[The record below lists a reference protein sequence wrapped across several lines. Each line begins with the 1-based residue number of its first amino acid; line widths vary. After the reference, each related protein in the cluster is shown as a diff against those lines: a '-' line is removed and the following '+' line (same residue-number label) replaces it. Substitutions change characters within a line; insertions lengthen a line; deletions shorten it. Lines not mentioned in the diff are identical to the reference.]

1 MSSTEQ
7 PPEPQDPNVSRRRFL
22 THAGVALGA
31 VPIIGLTRVEDAFAT
46 PPPTVYDVTSYGA
59 QGDGTAD
66 DSNAIQAAIDA
77 ANSRGGGTIVFPA
90 GTFRITRALTLYSKI
105 VFRGA
110 GARATVI
117 KKSSGGG
124 QYPILKSPGYDP
136 PSGEPTPIHSFS
148 LQNISLDGNRAGG
161 PLGNGL
167 QVYAHGFTLM
177 NVSISACAG
186 RGIWCEFH
194 GVSVDTLPLEAML
207 VNVHVYECTAG
218 GIYWNGPID
227 SKWVHVVA
235 YLCGP
240 PGIENGSTTKG
251 VHVGPQGN
259 GLRVS
264 NSHVWGLNHAY
275 AWYIECEG
283 VGLVSCMGEGA
294 EIAQVMLGH
303 LGQVIGGQYFAL
315 RADHQTVGIQIGHL
329 DLPAPAFAVVQTT
342 IIHCELGA
350 LKFVN
355 DGGLGRYQVSVYQTA
370 GRAVVVA
377 PGSQMR
383 QNNRLDIQLS
393 GGAAYGDLGSLKPLT
408 FQEDVLAVRGIEV
421 RGDVRTGS
429 TTSKLGF
436 FGTPPQARSAAWQ
449 VANLPD
455 SRRLDAGGDLT
466 QVRAVLA
473 TLLRDLQR
481 YGLLSPSAPRP

>member
-1 MSSTEQ
+1 LSSTEP
-7 PPEPQDPNVSRRRFL
+7 PPEPPDPNVSRRRFL

-31 VPIIGLTRVEDAFAT
+31 VPLIGLARVEDALAT
-46 PPPTVYDVTSYGA
+46 PPPTVYDVTAYGA

-77 ANSRGGGTIVFPA
+77 ANARGGGTIVFPA
-90 GTFRITRALTLYSKI
+90 GTFRITRALTIYSKV

-117 KKSSGGG
+117 KKGAGGG

-148 LQNISLDGNRAGG
+148 LQNISLDGSRAGG
-161 PLGNGL
+161 SLGNGL

-194 GVSVDTLPLEAML
+194 GASVNNLPLEAML
-207 VNVHVYECTAG
+207 VNVHVHECTDG

-227 SKWVHVVA
+227 SKWIHVVT

-251 VHVGPQGN
+251 VHIGPQGN
-259 GLRVS
+259 GLRIS

-275 AWYIECEG
+275 AWYIESEG

-294 EIAQVMLGH
+294 EVAQVMLSGH
-303 LGQVIGGQYFAL
+303 LGQIIGGQYFAL
-315 RADHQTVGIQIGHL
+315 RADHQTVGIEIGHV
-329 DLPAPAFAVVQTT
+329 DLPAPAFVLVQTT

-350 LKFVN
+350 LKFRK
-355 DGGLGRYQVSVYQTA
+355 DGGVGRYQLSVYQTA

-377 PGSQMR
+377 PGSQM
-383 QNNRLDIQLS
+383 QQSNRLDIQLS
-393 GGAAYGDLGSLKPLT
+393 GGATYGDLGMLEPVT
-408 FQEDVLAVRGIEV
+408 FQEDVLM
-421 RGDVRTGS
+421 RGDVRAGS
-429 TTSKLGF
+429 KTSKLGF
-436 FGTPPQARSAAWQ
+436 FGAPAQPRSAAWS
-449 VANLPD
+449 VAHLPD
-455 SRRLDAGGDLT
+455 SRRLDATADLT

-481 YGLLSPSAPRP
+481 YGLLGASVSRP